1 MTPFSM
7 VAIVL
12 CITAVFAVI
21 NDKYIKLHRTIGVM
35 LIALVMS
42 LLILAARHFGLIHDD
57 VMTQV
62 ISNFHFDET
71 LIQGMLGALLF
82 AGAINIRYEDLRPR
96 LVVITVLAIAGVL
109 ISTLIVGYL
118 VYFASLWL
126 LDLHIPLM
134 YCLTFGALISPT
146 DPIAVLAILR
156 SIGVSKGLD
165 MDVCGESLFNDGI
178 GLVAFTF
185 FFSLA
190 VNNESMSAVEV
201 SAFFVRSVGGGIVLG
216 ALCGY
221 VACKLIGMV
230 DDDHIEIM
238 LTIAL
243 VFGTFQLAEYWH
255 VSPAIAIVVVGLV
268 FANMSNRVMTE
279 PARATMYTFWS
290 VIDEVLNTVLF
301 VLVGIIALLVPVDA
315 QRIVLAFL
323 AIGIVLFARWVSVYL
338 PVALMQRW
346 YYFSPRS
353 VRILT
358 WGGLRGG
365 LSIAMVLSLPESR
378 EKELILIMTYAVVVF
393 SILIQGTTIGK
404 LAGERTTH
412 GNEYNDPRLS
422 ELGEEDDAPPVAN
435 TGVVIRFLSRAQK
448 IKIPKSS

>member
-12 CITAVFAVI
+12 CITAIFAVI
-21 NDKYIKLHRTIGVM
+21 NDRVIKLHRTIGVM

-42 LLILAARHFGLIHDD
+42 LLILAAKYLGLLHDD
-57 VMTQV
+57 FMTHL

-82 AGAINIRYEDLRPR
+82 AGAINIRYEDIRPR
-96 LVVITVLAIAGVL
+96 LMVITVLSLAGVI
-109 ISTLIVGYL
+109 ISTFIVGYL
-118 VYFASLWL
+118 IHYGARFL
-126 LDLHIPLM
+126 LNLHLPLT

-190 VNNESMSAVEV
+190 VNNESMTLMEV
-201 SAFFVRSVGGGIVLG
+201 STFFVQSVGGGILLG
-216 ALCGY
+216 AICGY
-221 VACKLIGMV
+221 LACKLIGMV

-243 VFGTFQLAEYWH
+243 VFGTFQLGEHLH

-268 FANMSNRVMTE
+268 FANMSNTVMTE
-279 PARATMYTFWS
+279 TARTTLYTFWG

-301 VLVGIIALLVPVDA
+301 VLVGIIALLVPLDL
-315 QRIVLAFL
+315 QRFL
-323 AIGIVLFARWVSVYL
+323 LGVVAIGVVLFGRWVSVLL
-338 PVALMQRW
+338 PVLAMKRW
-346 YYFSPRS
+346 YFFSPRS

-365 LSIAMVLSLPESR
+365 LSIAMVLSMPEST
-378 EKELILIMTYAVVVF
+378 EKEIILLMTYAVVVF
-393 SILIQGTTIGK
+393 SILIQGMTIGK

-422 ELGEEDDAPPVAN
+422 ELIEEDNSALSPAPATPK
-435 TGVVIRFLSRAQK
+435 GMFRFLSRVNGK
-448 IKIPKSS
+448 

>member
-12 CITAVFAVI
+12 CITAIFAVI
-21 NDKYIKLHRTIGVM
+21 NDRFIKLHRTIGVM
-35 LIALVMS
+35 LIALIMS
-42 LLILAARHFGLIHDD
+42 LMIIAAKYLGLLHDDLMTELIH
-57 VMTQV
+57 
-62 ISNFHFDET
+62 NFHFDET

-82 AGAINIRYEDLRPR
+82 AGAINIRYEDIRPR

-109 ISTLIVGYL
+109 ISTFIVGYL
-118 VYFASLWL
+118 IHYAALWL
-126 LDLHIPLM
+126 LNLHLPLT

-165 MDVCGESLFNDGI
+165 MDVCGESLFNDGV

-190 VNNESMSAVEV
+190 ASNESMTLYEV
-201 SAFFVRSVGGGIVLG
+201 STFFLRSVGGGIILG

-221 VACKLIGMV
+221 LACKLIGMV
-230 DDDHIEIM
+230 DDEHIEIM

-243 VFGTFQLAEYWH
+243 VFGCFQFAEYLH
-255 VSPAIAIVVVGLV
+255 VSAAIAIVVVGLV
-268 FANMSNRVMTE
+268 FANMSNSVMTE
-279 PARATMYTFWS
+279 AARTTLYTFWA

-301 VLVGIIALLVPVDA
+301 VLVGIIALLL
-315 QRIVLAFL
+315 QHSWQLTLLGML
-323 AIGIVLFARWVSVYL
+323 AITIVLFGRWISVL
-338 PVALMQRW
+338 VPVAIMKRW

-365 LSIAMVLSLPESR
+365 LSIAMVLSMPENSER
-378 EKELILIMTYAVVVF
+378 DIILLMTYSVVVF
-393 SILIQGTTIGK
+393 SIIIQGMTIGK
-404 LAGERTTH
+404 VAGPRSTH
-412 GNEYNDPRLS
+412 GNEYNDPRLDERS
-422 ELGEEDDAPPVAN
+422 DEKPAPGPVA
-435 TGVVIRFLSRAQK
+435 RFLSRARQK
-448 IKIPKSS
+448 

>member
-35 LIALVMS
+35 LIALIMS
-42 LLILAARHFGLIHDD
+42 LLIIGARHIGLLRED
-57 VMTQV
+57 VMTH
-62 ISNFHFDET
+62 IIANFNFDET

-82 AGAINIRYEDLRPR
+82 AGAINIRAEDIRPR

-118 VYFASLWL
+118 IYFAAML
-126 LDLHIPLM
+126 LDMHIPLM

-201 SAFFVRSVGGGIVLG
+201 STFFVRSVGGGIILG

-221 VACKLIGMV
+221 LACKLIGMV

-238 LTIAL
+238 LTVAL
-243 VFGTFQLAEYWH
+243 VFGSFQLAEYLH
-255 VSPAIAIVVVGLV
+255 VSPAIAIVIVGLV
-268 FANMSNRVMTE
+268 FANMSEKVMTE
-279 PARATMYTFWS
+279 PARATLYTFWS

-301 VLVGIIALLVPVDA
+301 VLVGIISLLIPVDGP
-315 QRIVLAFL
+315 RILLAVI
-323 AIGIVLFARWVSVYL
+323 AIAVVLFGRWVSVL
-338 PVALMQRW
+338 APVALLKRR

-378 EKELILIMTYAVVVF
+378 EKEIILIMTYAVVVF
-393 SILIQGTTIGK
+393 SILVQGTTIAK

-412 GNEYNDPRLS
+412 GNEYNDPRLN
-422 ELGEEDDAPPVAN
+422 ELSDDGESLPQAEAGA
-435 TGVVIRFLSRAQK
+435 GVVMRFLSRARRK
-448 IKIPKSS
+448 

>member
-1 MTPFSM
+1 M

-12 CITAVFAVI
+12 CITGVFAVI

-42 LLILAARHFGLIHDD
+42 LLIIGARHFGLIHDD
-57 VMTQV
+57 VMTTV
-62 ISNFHFDET
+62 IRNFHFDET

-82 AGAINIRYEDLRPR
+82 AGAINIRYEDIRPR
-96 LVVITVLAIAGVL
+96 LVVITVLAVAGVL
-109 ISTLIVGYL
+109 ISTVIVGYL
-118 VYFASLWL
+118 VHFAALWL
-126 LDLHIPLM
+126 LDMPIPLM

-190 VNNESMSAVEV
+190 VNHESMGALEV
-201 SAFFVRSVGGGIVLG
+201 SAFFVQSVGGGIVLG

-221 VACKLIGMV
+221 VACRLIGMV

-243 VFGTFQLAEYWH
+243 VFGTFQLAEH
-255 VSPAIAIVVVGLV
+255 VHASPAIAIVVVGLV
-268 FANMSNRVMTE
+268 FANMSNRVMTQ
-279 PARATMYTFWS
+279 PARATLYTFWS

-301 VLVGIIALLVPVDA
+301 VLVGIIALLVPVDL
-315 QRIVLAFL
+315 QRIVLAFF
-323 AIGIVLFARWVSVYL
+323 AIAIVLFARWVSVYL
-338 PVALMQRW
+338 PVSVLQRR
-346 YYFSPRS
+346 YFFSPRS

-404 LAGERTTH
+404 LAGERTTR

-422 ELGEEDDAPPVAN
+422 ELGDEEDAPAQSLSAN
-435 TGVVIRFLSRAQK
+435 SLIHFLSRARRK
-448 IKIPKSS
+448 

>member
-7 VAIVL
+7 VAVVL
-12 CITAVFAVI
+12 CITGIFAVI

-42 LLILAARHFGLIHDD
+42 LLIIAARHFGVVGEDMMTRLIH
-57 VMTQV
+57 
-62 ISNFHFDET
+62 NFHFDET

-82 AGAINIRYEDLRPR
+82 AGAINIRYEDIRPR
-96 LVVITVLAIAGVL
+96 LMVITVLSIAGVL
-109 ISTLIVGYL
+109 ISTLIVGYVL
-118 VYFASLWL
+118 HYVALFL
-126 LDLHIPLM
+126 LDMYIPLT

-190 VNNESMSAVEV
+190 VNNESMSVVEV
-201 SAFFVRSVGGGIVLG
+201 STFFVRSVGGGVLLG
-216 ALCGY
+216 GLCSY

-238 LTIAL
+238 LTIGL
-243 VFGTFQLAEYWH
+243 VFGTFQLAEYLH
-255 VSPAIAIVVVGLV
+255 VSPAIAIVIVGLV
-268 FANMSNRVMTE
+268 FANMSEQVMTE
-279 PARATMYTFWS
+279 PARATLYTFWS

-301 VLVGIIALLVPVDA
+301 VLVGIISLLVPVDT
-315 QRIVLAFL
+315 QRIILALL
-323 AIGIVLFARWVSVYL
+323 AIGIVLFARWVSVYA
-338 PVALMQRW
+338 PVMLLRRW
-346 YYFSPRS
+346 YFFSPRS

-378 EKELILIMTYAVVVF
+378 EKEIILIMTYAVVVF

-404 LAGERTTH
+404 LAGERTTR
-412 GNEYNDPRLS
+412 GNEYRDPRLS
-422 ELGEEDDAPPVAN
+422 ELNDEDSRSALSAAAPPSAMM
-435 TGVVIRFLSRAQK
+435 RFLSRARRR
-448 IKIPKSS
+448 